1 MQTIKRFIRTT
12 SLQIWWHS
20 DPIFLIFCLIFPPSF
35 FHFQS
40 VVWPG
45 MKCIRN
51 THLWQIQCQNVWW
64 KCIRVSIL
72 HLFSRSG
79 NHILNIFKGFS
90 GEKWL
95 HPFLMTK
102 PNVLLCSPQFMHILA
117 MRTVKLVAPKCAR
130 VTDTRWFNVKYNF
143 FSTSYTVFKF
153 QVPLQYFWRNQASC
167 SGEILCGNK
176 WKCTQK
182 DFSFVFFGHSFV
194 YLKMSGQ
201 PRNLSFEV

>member
-1 MQTIKRFIRTT
+1 MTLWPNFF
-12 SLQIWWHS
+12 
-20 DPIFLIFCLIFPPSF
+20 DFLFDFSPFIFPFPICCVAWNEVHSKHSF
-35 FHFQS
+35 MANS
-40 VVWPG
+40 MPECV
-45 MKCIRN
+45 MKMH
-51 THLWQIQCQNVWW
+51 TGFY
-64 KCIRVSIL
+64 IL

-176 WKCTQK
+176 WRWMT
-182 DFSFVFFGHSFV
+182 
-194 YLKMSGQ
+194 
-201 PRNLSFEV
+201 